1 MGKVWGVKDVIT
13 KKKYYGLMIGILL
26 LLWLTGCTE
35 IGEKTANMSVIY
47 GVTMVMS
54 LLLLIGYC
62 GMMRE
67 KDGWFILL
75 FLSVLVV
82 NIGYFTLSVSQELEE
97 ALLANRI
104 SYLGSVFLPMA
115 MLMILLNVTRVSY
128 PKWIVGVLLS
138 LALVVFLIAASPGYL
153 DVYYREVTLERI
165 NGVAVLQKVYGPLH
179 RIYLFYLL
187 GYFAVMIAV
196 VVGAVAKGRLESGV
210 YSAILV
216 IAVFVNIGVWLLEQL
231 VKIDFECLSVSYIIS
246 ELFLLGLSVL
256 IRENER
262 LKHVIAAHDTKAAES
277 AAEVCVPERCEQ
289 ECGEEPTEQDE
300 ECFEQYLSGL
310 DALTTTERAVF
321 TMYISGC
328 TTKEIMSELNIK
340 ENTLKFHNKNIYGKL
355 GVSSRKQLI
364 AVYKKLKHRNL
375 IEE

>member
-1 MGKVWGVKDVIT
+1 MGVKDVMM
-13 KKKYYGLMIGILL
+13 KKKYCIVLIGVLL
-26 LLWLTGCTE
+26 LLWLAGCAE

-47 GVTMVMS
+47 GVAMVMS
-54 LLLLIGYC
+54 FLLLLGYC
-62 GMMRE
+62 GMMKE
-67 KDGWFILL
+67 KDGWFVLL

-82 NIGYFTLSVSQELEE
+82 NIGYFTLSVSHELQE

-115 MLMILLNVTRVSY
+115 MLMILLNVTRVPY
-128 PKWIVGVLLS
+128 PKWIVGMLVG

-153 DVYYREVTLERI
+153 DVYYREVTLEHI

-187 GYFAVMIAV
+187 GYFAVMVAI
-196 VVGAVAKGRLESGV
+196 VVGAVTKGRLESGV
-210 YSAILV
+210 YSTILV

-246 ELFLLGLSVL
+246 EMFLLGLSVMMK
-256 IRENER
+256 ENER
-262 LKHVIAAHDTKAAES
+262 LKHVIADHETKAAETVE
-277 AAEVCVPERCEQ
+277 AVCVPESCGQ
-289 ECGEEPTEQDE
+289 EAEEEPAEQDE
-300 ECFEQYLSGL
+300 ERFEQYLSGL

-328 TTKEIMSELNIK
+328 STKEIMSELNIK

-364 AVYKKLKHRNL
+364 ALYKKLKHRNL

>member
-1 MGKVWGVKDVIT
+1 MNDQMVKM
-13 KKKYYGLMIGILL
+13 KYSGLLIGSMLL
-26 LLWLTGCTE
+26 VWLTGCAA

-62 GMMRE
+62 GLMRE
-67 KDGWFILL
+67 KDGWFVLL

-82 NIGYFTLSVSQELEE
+82 NIGYFALSVSPGVEE

-115 MLMILLNVTRVSY
+115 MLMILMQVVRIRCPRWL
-128 PKWIVGVLLS
+128 VGVLFAV
-138 LALVVFLIAASPGYL
+138 ALVVFLIAASPGYL
-153 DVYYREVTLERI
+153 DVYYKEVTLERV
-165 NGVAVLQKVYGPLH
+165 NGATVLRKVYGLLH
-179 RIYLFYLL
+179 RIYLYYLL
-187 GYFAVMIAV
+187 GYFTAMIAIV
-196 VVGAVAKGRLESGV
+196 MGAVTKGRLESGV
-210 YSAILV
+210 YSAMLI

-246 ELFLLGLSVL
+246 EMFLLGLSVL
-256 IRENER
+256 MKEHER
-262 LKHVIAAHDTKAAES
+262 LKTAIADHETRKSMPAAAVYPEDSRES
-277 AAEVCVPERCEQ
+277 ELAEELS
-289 ECGEEPTEQDE
+289 EESE
-300 ECFEQYLSGL
+300 EDFAQYLRGL
-310 DALTTTERAVF
+310 DALTVTERAVF
-321 TMYISGC
+321 AMYVAGRS
-328 TTKEIMSELNIK
+328 TKEIMSELNIK

-364 AVYKKLKHRNL
+364 SVYKKLKHRNL